1 MRIADRF
8 TARAAT
14 SSMVVA
20 AALSLVTVQAAGQ
33 TASAANAKK
42 AASIVDCTTKNTKLT
57 VKDVPRPINHLLLTV
72 TNTGTKLC
80 NAYGAPFLAAGAG
93 AQAAVPW
100 LESSRP
106 QAVVTLA
113 PGESAY
119 AGIGTYTPDG
129 YAGHTAK
136 TLGVSFSNRQL
147 NGSIGEG
154 ITLKLPNGGVYF
166 NSSNYVTYWQSDVDN
181 ALFG

>member
-1 MRIADRF
+1 MRSANRF
-8 TARAAT
+8 TARAAV

-20 AALSLVTVQAAGQ
+20 AALSLVAVQAA
-33 TASAANAKK
+33 SAAAPRK
-42 AASIVDCTTKNTKLT
+42 AASIVDCTTENTKLT
-57 VKDVPRPINHLLLTV
+57 VKDVPHPINHLLLTV

-129 YAGHTAK
+129 YEGHTAK

-147 NGSIGEG
+147 NGSIGAG
-154 ITLKLPNGGVYF
+154 KTLKLPNGGVYF